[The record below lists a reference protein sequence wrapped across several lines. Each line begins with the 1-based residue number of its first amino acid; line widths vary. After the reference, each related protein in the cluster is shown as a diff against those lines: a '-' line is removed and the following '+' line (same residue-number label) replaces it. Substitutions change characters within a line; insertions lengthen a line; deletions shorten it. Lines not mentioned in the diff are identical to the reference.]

1 MLSRWVSDVDQ
12 ERGSLLRQP
21 GLPCGSK
28 NDLKTCSNAL
38 QSCVRA
44 WGQRENVPLYTLIKY
59 PMHFMD
65 IKWKNVNK
73 ISTIKEKLPY
83 IKPHHAQ
90 SSPTQFL
97 PS

>member
-1 MLSRWVSDVDQ
+1 MLSRWASDVDQ

-38 QSCVRA
+38 RSCVRT
-44 WGQRENVPLYTLIKY
+44 WGKRENVSLYTLIKY
-59 PMHFMD
+59 PMQIMD

-83 IKPHHAQ
+83 IKPYPAQ
-90 SSPTQFL
+90 SAPTQFL